1 MNYSENPFYRE
12 EGDRMNKRKQY
23 LIDKK
28 FQLKYTFTI
37 IGISFIVI
45 ALIIAMIAFNAAFNN
60 IRLNR
65 NNNELNTI
73 IENQS
78 NVLTIQDNI
87 VQALLTYSQSVTDR
101 TQRKAVNDVYTS
113 HANNMQTIQR
123 NIVTIR
129 GIVDNNKAT
138 IRYNNTLLIII
149 SVVVVFQGL
158 LLFYLLI
165 RKTNKLSGPMYVM
178 SGYMKMIINGTI
190 PAHVRDIRKDDE
202 LHDFYELFM
211 AMIESLKEMETKDKK
226 SE

>member
-1 MNYSENPFYRE
+1 
-12 EGDRMNKRKQY
+12 MNKRKQY

-28 FQLKYTFTI
+28 FQLKYTFTV

-45 ALIIAMIAFNAAFNN
+45 ALIIAMIAFYAAFNN

-65 NNNELNTI
+65 NNNELNTVI
-73 IENQS
+73 QNQS

-101 TQRKAVNDVYTS
+101 AQRKAINDVYAS

-123 NIVTIR
+123 NSVTIQE
-129 GIVDNNKAT
+129 IVDNNKAT
-138 IRYNNTLLIII
+138 IRYNNILLLII

-190 PAHVRDIRKDDE
+190 PEQVREIRKDDE
-202 LHDFYELFM
+202 LHDFYELFA
-211 AMIESLKEMETKDKK
+211 AMIETLKEMEKKDTK